1 MKIVSLIVFVSAS
14 IFLVACG
21 GEDSPAPP
29 ATPASAVQEESAA
42 APVEAVEEEENV
54 RDPPQEECPE
64 LPTPPEDDSH
74 KPQGEAAS
82 PAGRIHQPRLD
93 RVPPRRIVARV

>member
-1 MKIVSLIVFVSAS
+1 MKIVSLIVFVSTS

-29 ATPASAVQEESAA
+29 ATPVSAVQEESAA
-42 APVEAVEEEENV
+42 APVEAEAEEEEYV
-54 RDPPQEECPE
+54 SEPPKEEFSQ

-74 KPQGEAAS
+74 QPQGEAEEA
-82 PAGRIHQPRLD
+82 
-93 RVPPRRIVARV
+93 PPFE

>member
-14 IFLVACG
+14 FFLVACG

-42 APVEAVEEEENV
+42 APVEAEALELHREAEEYV
-54 RDPPQEECPE
+54 SKPPQEEFSQ

-74 KPQGEAAS
+74 KPQGEAEEA
-82 PAGRIHQPRLD
+82 
-93 RVPPRRIVARV
+93 PPFE

>member
-42 APVEAVEEEENV
+42 APVEAAAAEEEYVSE
-54 RDPPQEECPE
+54 PPQEEFPE

-74 KPQGEAAS
+74 KPQGEAEEA
-82 PAGRIHQPRLD
+82 
-93 RVPPRRIVARV
+93 PPFE